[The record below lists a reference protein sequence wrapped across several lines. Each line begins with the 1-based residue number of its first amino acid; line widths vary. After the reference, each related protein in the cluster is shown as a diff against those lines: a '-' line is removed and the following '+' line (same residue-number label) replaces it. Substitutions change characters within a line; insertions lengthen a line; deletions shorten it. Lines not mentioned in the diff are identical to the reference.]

1 MLSNGKGGTVFLFP
15 PSLQISKI
23 MSTVALTPEKN
34 KGAATA
40 DEKSEAVGKAVKNNR
55 ETCFNEQK
63 ELFTLQECAG
73 FYTG

>member
-1 MLSNGKGGTVFLFP
+1 
-15 PSLQISKI
+15 

-40 DEKSEAVGKAVKNNR
+40 DEKSEAVGKAVKNGR